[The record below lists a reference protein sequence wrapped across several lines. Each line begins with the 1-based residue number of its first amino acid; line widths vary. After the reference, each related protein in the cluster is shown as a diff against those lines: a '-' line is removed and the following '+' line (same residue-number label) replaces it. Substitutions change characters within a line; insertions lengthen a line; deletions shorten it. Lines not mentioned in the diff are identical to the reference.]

1 MRVKAFSLIELL
13 VVIGIVA
20 IINIAMFPNFA
31 SIQNTA
37 KEISSKSSARTLMIA
52 LEQHY
57 FINHRY
63 PEGSNLSIHSIID
76 ALIENNLLQSI
87 PINPFT
93 GNEYSMSDHS
103 GQILYTKLSSSN
115 YSLVGYGND
124 NEYIIFEY
132 P

>member
-37 KEISSKSSARTLMIA
+37 KEISSKSLARTIMIA
-52 LEQHY
+52 LEQYY
-57 FINHRY
+57 FTNQGY
-63 PEGSNLSIHSIID
+63 PDGVNVSIYSIIEILVD
-76 ALIENNLLQSI
+76 NNFLQSV

-93 GNEYSMSDHS
+93 GEPHSNFDSS
-103 GQILYTKLSSSN
+103 GQILYKKLSSSN
-115 YSLVGYGND
+115 YLLIGYGND
-124 NEYIIFEY
+124 NEDIIFEY

>member
-37 KEISSKSSARTLMIA
+37 KEISSKSLARTIMIA
-52 LEQHY
+52 LEQYY
-57 FINHRY
+57 FTNQDY
-63 PEGSNLSIHSIID
+63 PDGNNIQIHSIID
-76 ALIENNLLQSI
+76 ILIESDFLQSV

-93 GNEYSMSDHS
+93 GNPYSNSDHS
-103 GQILYTKLSSSN
+103 GQILYKKSSTSN
-115 YSLVGYGND
+115 YLLIGYGNH
-124 NEYIIFEY
+124 NEDIIFDY